1 MRTTWTYCKLRLTN
15 LCAQYGFDNNFKQQS
30 GARRLRDAIVFGYQ
44 LQRHPGQEVD
54 IPEWYEPTETR
65 LGLLQANIPGDSKAV
80 VPLHVHLQ
88 HEL

>member
-1 MRTTWTYCKLRLTN
+1 M
-15 LCAQYGFDNNFKQQS
+15 
-30 GARRLRDAIVFGYQ
+30 RDAIVFGYQ

-80 VPLHVHLQ
+80 VTLNVHLQ